1 MKARHSVDP
10 QFDFFI
16 PAIVDLKWR
25 DQKDTMERP
34 FFSLS
39 KNKRMKPIEY
49 KSARDGIFVTVRP
62 HPEYGMATIWDADIL
77 IWAASVICDLRNRG
91 ANDIPR
97 KLTFLPY
104 DLLKAIERGTSGA
117 QYTRLREALERLKS
131 TDIRTNIRAPRGKKD
146 AHFGWISEWTDEVD
160 RETGESRGMSLT
172 LSDWFYEGIVQEGG
186 VLSID
191 PAYFGI
197 SGGRERWLYRVARKH
212 AGGNGS
218 EGFIISVTTL
228 YEKSGAEGTYRRFKF
243 EITKIVRENALP
255 GYFLDLQYGDG
266 EPLLRMTRRDMHD
279 PTQLPVS
286 LPKKAA
292 PASPKRPKRGR
303 AHDDAPQLSLLYP
316 DMPDAMLA
324 KIRKDFPG
332 WDLAVLKRDFD
343 AWINDKAERKPDNYA
358 SAFYGFVKR
367 HHTKHKYSL

>member
-1 MKARHSVDP
+1 MKARHSVDS
-10 QFDFFI
+10 QFDLFI

-77 IWAASVICDLRNRG
+77 IWAASVVCDLRNRG
-91 ANDIPR
+91 VNDIPR
-97 KLTFLPY
+97 KLNFLPY

-117 QYTRLREALERLKS
+117 QYKRLRESLERLRS

-172 LSDWFYEGIVQEGG
+172 LSDWFYDGIIQEGG

-191 PAYFGI
+191 RDYFAI

-218 EGFIISVTTL
+218 EGFVISVPTL

-243 EITKIVRENALP
+243 EISKVARANELP
-255 GYFLDLQYGDG
+255 RFSLSLEQG
-266 EPLLRMTRRDMHD
+266 EGNEPMLRMTRRELVD
-279 PTQLPVS
+279 PSRPG
-286 LPKKAA
+286 A
-292 PASPKRPKRGR
+292 PAFKKTASSARKKKRP
-303 AHDDAPQLSLLYP
+303 ADDSPQLSFPASSLP
-316 DMPDAMLA
+316 NGMLV
-324 KIRKDFPG
+324 KIRQDFPG
-332 WDLAVLKRDFD
+332 WDLRELQALFD
-343 AWINDKAERKPDNYA
+343 EWIRGTPERQPTNYA

-367 HHTKHKYSL
+367 HHGKHKHTLR